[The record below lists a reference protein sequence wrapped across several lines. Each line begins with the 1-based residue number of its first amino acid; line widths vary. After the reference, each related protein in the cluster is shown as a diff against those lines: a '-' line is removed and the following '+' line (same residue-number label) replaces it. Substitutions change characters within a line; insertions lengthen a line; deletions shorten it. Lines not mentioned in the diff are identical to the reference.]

1 MDPNVFDNVPQ
12 TEAVKKDL
20 YWTTDV
26 IKKLYE
32 IKGGDKLVQQRKNE
46 DRLVKIDRYY
56 IAKYKAQTRV
66 LKSFIFFCCLALVG
80 SVLLNKGLIT
90 SLTYIIYVG
99 ILGFIMLY
107 VIGRDIINI
116 FLRDS
121 TNFDEYDYA
130 LYYTPIKGTSGP
142 SIVESEIPTCPS

>member
-1 MDPNVFDNVPQ
+1 M
-12 TEAVKKDL
+12 
-20 YWTTDV
+20 
-26 IKKLYE
+26 
-32 IKGGDKLVQQRKNE
+32 
-46 DRLVKIDRYY
+46 
-56 IAKYKAQTRV
+56 

-142 SIVESEIPTCPS
+142 SIAESEIPTCPS